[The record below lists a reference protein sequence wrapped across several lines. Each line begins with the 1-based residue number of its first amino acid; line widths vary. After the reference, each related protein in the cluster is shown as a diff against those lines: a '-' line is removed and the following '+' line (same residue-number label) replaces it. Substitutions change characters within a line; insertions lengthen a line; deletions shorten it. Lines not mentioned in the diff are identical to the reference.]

1 MRVKKWLM
9 VLVLFALVGSSFALT
24 ISWNGSQTDKSWG
37 IAENWG
43 GGVLPGALDQARNI
57 IATSVPIVNST
68 VPTVTSVNIFNAS
81 GPSVSIVD
89 GGSLTVTTFFG
100 LGQNISTFGTLDMSG
115 GTLTVVTGLRVGT
128 NGTGTINMS
137 GGTITCGSLSVPT
150 SAGSGVVNLS
160 GGSIITDDLL
170 MSVNGRINIQNT
182 GSILI
187 HGNSLTEVQGYIT
200 SGWITNARTY
210 LAGENTMITLVPEPA
225 TIALLGLSG
234 LVLLRKKRDN

>member
-1 MRVKKWLM
+1 
-9 VLVLFALVGSSFALT
+9 
-24 ISWNGSQTDKSWG
+24 
-37 IAENWG
+37 
-43 GGVLPGALDQARNI
+43 
-57 IATSVPIVNST
+57 
-68 VPTVTSVNIFNAS
+68 
-81 GPSVSIVD
+81 
-89 GGSLTVTTFFG
+89 
-100 LGQNISTFGTLDMSG
+100 
-115 GTLTVVTGLRVGT
+115 
-128 NGTGTINMS
+128 
-137 GGTITCGSLSVPT
+137 
-150 SAGSGVVNLS
+150 
-160 GGSIITDDLL
+160 